1 MPSKS
6 KAQQRFM
13 GLVHAF
19 NKGDVKGSEVSK
31 KVKDVAKGMKKSDVK
46 KYASTKHKGKPE
58 KVKKEAIDKIREMIR
73 MELEGCGYVMSAKNP
88 SYKLKSP
95 GGTGEED
102 KKLKEKIKNTEA
114 GFRWNQ
120 IPNRGTINFGEYG
133 KYLILNKT
141 KMFVDGKYISGKLKG
156 KKVRW
161 YSKDG
166 QRDAR
171 KRKGIPISKTPRFP
185 YVMVK
190 ESILSEGEKEKIEQL
205 LIKYGNTPEDAK
217 QMIKKTYDYIK
228 KAYRNANASKKAEIM
243 SGLMKFETTEQFS
256 NLVEKCWKGYMIH
269 PKRKTKKLFGK
280 TYPNCIKKE
289 DTLYI
294 EAMSA
299 AQAKAAHKKFKQTGE
314 LPPHLK
320 KLVKDLDKVKVK
332 YKVKNIVVPGLEWMA
347 DIKDEGFA
355 SDAQRRA
362 AFASGY
368 KAKGKKKKKNESIIE
383 SIINEIA
390 SYKQFV
396 KYMNDF
402 YGPKGI
408 YPDKK
413 KRTLKMKD
421 IGTAYSVLLK
431 KKPDFEIGYD
441 STDREMLR
449 DILIKMRKLDPD
461 YGASSGDEEK
471 KLYSKYKESVS
482 EAMDKRQ
489 GAEALQQL
497 GGNRFIAMTGAKH
510 FGVGPNGMSFKIG
523 RNSKRVNHVTIDYDR
538 GRDLYNMKFDWV
550 TIKGIKNKKTLKGI
564 YADQLQDMF
573 TKYTGM
579 YTSL

>member
-461 YGASSGDEEK
+461 YSQK
-471 KLYSKYKESVS
+471 KESVS

-579 YTSL
+579 YTSLW

>member
-73 MELEGCGYVMSAKNP
+73 LELESCGYVMSAKNP

-102 KKLKEKIKNTEA
+102 KKLKEKIKNTET
-114 GFRWNQ
+114 GFRWKQ

-141 KMFVDGKYISGKLKG
+141 KMFVDGKWISGRLKG

-171 KRKGIPISKTPRFP
+171 KRKGIPISKTPHFP
-185 YVMVK
+185 FGMVK

-217 QMIKKTYDYIK
+217 QMVSKTYDYIK

-368 KAKGKKKKKNESIIE
+368 KAKGKKKKK
-383 SIINEIA
+383 
-390 SYKQFV
+390 
-396 KYMNDF
+396 
-402 YGPKGI
+402 
-408 YPDKK
+408 
-413 KRTLKMKD
+413 
-421 IGTAYSVLLK
+421 
-431 KKPDFEIGYD
+431 
-441 STDREMLR
+441 
-449 DILIKMRKLDPD
+449 
-461 YGASSGDEEK
+461 
-471 KLYSKYKESVS
+471 ESVS

>member
-73 MELEGCGYVMSAKNP
+73 LELESCGYVMSAKNP

-102 KKLKEKIKNTEA
+102 KKLKEKIKNTET
-114 GFRWNQ
+114 GFRWKQ

-141 KMFVDGKYISGKLKG
+141 KMFVDGKWISGRLKG

-171 KRKGIPISKTPRFP
+171 KRKGIPISKTPHFP
-185 YVMVK
+185 FGMVK

-205 LIKYGNTPEDAK
+205 LIKYGNTPKDAK

-368 KAKGKKKKKNESIIE
+368 KAKGKKKKK
-383 SIINEIA
+383 
-390 SYKQFV
+390 
-396 KYMNDF
+396 
-402 YGPKGI
+402 
-408 YPDKK
+408 
-413 KRTLKMKD
+413 
-421 IGTAYSVLLK
+421 
-431 KKPDFEIGYD
+431 
-441 STDREMLR
+441 
-449 DILIKMRKLDPD
+449 
-461 YGASSGDEEK
+461 
-471 KLYSKYKESVS
+471 ESVS

>member
-1 MPSKS
+1 M
-6 KAQQRFM
+6 
-13 GLVHAF
+13 
-19 NKGDVKGSEVSK
+19 
-31 KVKDVAKGMKKSDVK
+31 
-46 KYASTKHKGKPE
+46 
-58 KVKKEAIDKIREMIR
+58 KKEAIDKIREMIR

-102 KKLKEKIKNTEA
+102 KKLKEKIKNTET
-114 GFRWNQ
+114 GFRWKQ

-141 KMFVDGKYISGKLKG
+141 KMFVDGKWISGRLKG

-171 KRKGIPISKTPRFP
+171 KRKGIPISKTPHFP
-185 YVMVK
+185 FGMVK

-368 KAKGKKKKKNESIIE
+368 KAKGKKKKK
-383 SIINEIA
+383 
-390 SYKQFV
+390 
-396 KYMNDF
+396 
-402 YGPKGI
+402 
-408 YPDKK
+408 
-413 KRTLKMKD
+413 
-421 IGTAYSVLLK
+421 
-431 KKPDFEIGYD
+431 
-441 STDREMLR
+441 
-449 DILIKMRKLDPD
+449 
-461 YGASSGDEEK
+461 
-471 KLYSKYKESVS
+471 ESVS

>member
-73 MELEGCGYVMSAKNP
+73 LELESCGYVMSAKNP

-102 KKLKEKIKNTEA
+102 KKLKEKIKNTET
-114 GFRWNQ
+114 GFRWKQ

-141 KMFVDGKYISGKLKG
+141 KMFVDGKWISGRLKG

-171 KRKGIPISKTPRFP
+171 KRKGIPISKTPHFP
-185 YVMVK
+185 FGMVK

-368 KAKGKKKKKNESIIE
+368 KAKGKKKKK
-383 SIINEIA
+383 
-390 SYKQFV
+390 
-396 KYMNDF
+396 
-402 YGPKGI
+402 
-408 YPDKK
+408 
-413 KRTLKMKD
+413 
-421 IGTAYSVLLK
+421 
-431 KKPDFEIGYD
+431 
-441 STDREMLR
+441 
-449 DILIKMRKLDPD
+449 
-461 YGASSGDEEK
+461 
-471 KLYSKYKESVS
+471 ESVS

-573 TKYTGM
+573 TRYTGM

>member
-1 MPSKS
+1 
-6 KAQQRFM
+6 M

-58 KVKKEAIDKIREMIR
+58 KVKKDAIDKIREMIR
-73 MELEGCGYVMSAKNP
+73 LELESCGYVMSAKNP

-102 KKLKEKIKNTEA
+102 KKLKEKIKNTET
-114 GFRWNQ
+114 GFRWKQ

-141 KMFVDGKYISGKLKG
+141 KMFVDGKWISGRLKG

-171 KRKGIPISKTPRFP
+171 KRKGIPISKTPHFP
-185 YVMVK
+185 FGMVK

-205 LIKYGNTPEDAK
+205 LIKYGNTPKDAK

-269 PKRKTKKLFGK
+269 PKRKTKKLFVK

-368 KAKGKKKKKNESIIE
+368 KAKGKKKK
-383 SIINEIA
+383 
-390 SYKQFV
+390 
-396 KYMNDF
+396 
-402 YGPKGI
+402 
-408 YPDKK
+408 
-413 KRTLKMKD
+413 
-421 IGTAYSVLLK
+421 
-431 KKPDFEIGYD
+431 
-441 STDREMLR
+441 
-449 DILIKMRKLDPD
+449 
-461 YGASSGDEEK
+461 
-471 KLYSKYKESVS
+471 KESVS

>member
-120 IPNRGTINFGEYG
+120 IPNRGTINFGDYG

-461 YGASSGDEEK
+461 YSQK
-471 KLYSKYKESVS
+471 KESVS

>member
-141 KMFVDGKYISGKLKG
+141 KMFVDGKWISGRLKG

-368 KAKGKKKKKNESIIE
+368 KAKGKKKKK
-383 SIINEIA
+383 
-390 SYKQFV
+390 
-396 KYMNDF
+396 
-402 YGPKGI
+402 
-408 YPDKK
+408 
-413 KRTLKMKD
+413 
-421 IGTAYSVLLK
+421 
-431 KKPDFEIGYD
+431 
-441 STDREMLR
+441 
-449 DILIKMRKLDPD
+449 
-461 YGASSGDEEK
+461 
-471 KLYSKYKESVS
+471 ESVS

>member
-368 KAKGKKKKKNESIIE
+368 KAKGKKKKKESVSEAVKVLKFTKVKDNTLEKHLKLI
-383 SIINEIA
+383 SKKVGAKLSKINGGFKVDA
-390 SYKQFV
+390 
-396 KYMNDF
+396 D
-402 YGPKGI
+402 G
-408 YPDKK
+408 
-413 KRTLKMKD
+413 D
-421 IGTAYSVLLK
+421 I
-431 KKPDFEIGYD
+431 
-441 STDREMLR
+441 
-449 DILIKMRKLDPD
+449 RKLTSVVD
-461 YGASSGDEEK
+461 YVFDKSIK
-471 KLYSKYKESVS
+471 KGLMKGGGMSQINLVS

-489 GAEALQQL
+489 GAETLKQL
-497 GGNRFIAMTGAKH
+497 GGNRFIMMTGAKH

-523 RNSKRVNHVTIDYDR
+523 KNSKRVNHVTIDYDR

-573 TKYTGM
+573 TRYTGM

>member
-102 KKLKEKIKNTEA
+102 KKLKEKIKNTET
-114 GFRWNQ
+114 GFRWKQ

-141 KMFVDGKYISGKLKG
+141 KMFVDGKWISGRLKG

-171 KRKGIPISKTPRFP
+171 KRKGIPISKTPHFP
-185 YVMVK
+185 FGMVK

-280 TYPNCIKKE
+280 TCPNCIKKE

-368 KAKGKKKKKNESIIE
+368 KAKGKKKK
-383 SIINEIA
+383 
-390 SYKQFV
+390 
-396 KYMNDF
+396 
-402 YGPKGI
+402 
-408 YPDKK
+408 
-413 KRTLKMKD
+413 
-421 IGTAYSVLLK
+421 
-431 KKPDFEIGYD
+431 
-441 STDREMLR
+441 
-449 DILIKMRKLDPD
+449 
-461 YGASSGDEEK
+461 
-471 KLYSKYKESVS
+471 KESVS

>member
-73 MELEGCGYVMSAKNP
+73 LELESCGYVMSAKNP

-102 KKLKEKIKNTEA
+102 KKLKEKIKNTET
-114 GFRWNQ
+114 GFRWKQ

-141 KMFVDGKYISGKLKG
+141 KMFVDGKWISGRLKG

-171 KRKGIPISKTPRFP
+171 KRKGIPISKTPHFP
-185 YVMVK
+185 FGMVK

-217 QMIKKTYDYIK
+217 QMVSKTYDYIK

-243 SGLMKFETTEQFS
+243 SSLMKFETMEQFS

-289 DTLYI
+289 AVD
-294 EAMSA
+294 
-299 AQAKAAHKKFKQTGE
+299 KQ
-314 LPPHLK
+314 
-320 KLVKDLDKVKVK
+320 
-332 YKVKNIVVPGLEWMA
+332 
-347 DIKDEGFA
+347 
-355 SDAQRRA
+355 Q
-362 AFASGY
+362 
-368 KAKGKKKKKNESIIE
+368 
-383 SIINEIA
+383 
-390 SYKQFV
+390 
-396 KYMNDF
+396 
-402 YGPKGI
+402 
-408 YPDKK
+408 
-413 KRTLKMKD
+413 
-421 IGTAYSVLLK
+421 GT
-431 KKPDFEIGYD
+431 
-441 STDREMLR
+441 T
-449 DILIKMRKLDPD
+449 ILN
-461 YGASSGDEEK
+461 
-471 KLYSKYKESVS
+471 
-482 EAMDKRQ
+482 
-489 GAEALQQL
+489 QL
-497 GGNRFIAMTGAKH
+497 GGKRFIMFTGAKH
-510 FGVGPNGMSFKIG
+510 FGVGKEGLSFKIG
-523 RNSKRVNHVTIDYDR
+523 RNSKQVNHIKIDYDR

-550 TIKGIKNKKTLKGI
+550 TKKGIKTKKEVKGV
-564 YADQLQDMF
+564 YADMLQDVF
-573 TKYTGM
+573 SRHTGM
-579 YTSL
+579 ATRF

>member
-73 MELEGCGYVMSAKNP
+73 LELESCGYVMSAKNP

-102 KKLKEKIKNTEA
+102 KKLKEKIKNTET
-114 GFRWNQ
+114 GFRWKQ

-141 KMFVDGKYISGKLKG
+141 KMFVDGKWISGRLKG

-171 KRKGIPISKTPRFP
+171 KRKGIPISKTPHFP
-185 YVMVK
+185 FGMVK

-368 KAKGKKKKKNESIIE
+368 KAKGKKKKK
-383 SIINEIA
+383 
-390 SYKQFV
+390 
-396 KYMNDF
+396 
-402 YGPKGI
+402 
-408 YPDKK
+408 
-413 KRTLKMKD
+413 
-421 IGTAYSVLLK
+421 
-431 KKPDFEIGYD
+431 
-441 STDREMLR
+441 
-449 DILIKMRKLDPD
+449 
-461 YGASSGDEEK
+461 
-471 KLYSKYKESVS
+471 ESVS

-523 RNSKRVNHVTIDYDR
+523 KNSKRVNHVTIDYDR

>member
-102 KKLKEKIKNTEA
+102 KKLKEKIKNTET
-114 GFRWNQ
+114 GFRWKQ

-141 KMFVDGKYISGKLKG
+141 KMFVDGKWISGRLKG

-161 YSKDG
+161 DSKDG

-171 KRKGIPISKTPRFP
+171 KRKGIPISKTPHFP
-185 YVMVK
+185 FGMVK

-217 QMIKKTYDYIK
+217 QMVSKTYDYIK

-243 SGLMKFETTEQFS
+243 SSLMKFETMEQFS

-289 DTLYI
+289 AVD
-294 EAMSA
+294 
-299 AQAKAAHKKFKQTGE
+299 KQ
-314 LPPHLK
+314 
-320 KLVKDLDKVKVK
+320 
-332 YKVKNIVVPGLEWMA
+332 
-347 DIKDEGFA
+347 
-355 SDAQRRA
+355 Q
-362 AFASGY
+362 
-368 KAKGKKKKKNESIIE
+368 
-383 SIINEIA
+383 
-390 SYKQFV
+390 
-396 KYMNDF
+396 
-402 YGPKGI
+402 
-408 YPDKK
+408 
-413 KRTLKMKD
+413 
-421 IGTAYSVLLK
+421 GT
-431 KKPDFEIGYD
+431 
-441 STDREMLR
+441 T
-449 DILIKMRKLDPD
+449 ILN
-461 YGASSGDEEK
+461 
-471 KLYSKYKESVS
+471 
-482 EAMDKRQ
+482 
-489 GAEALQQL
+489 QL
-497 GGNRFIAMTGAKH
+497 GGKRFIMFTGAKH
-510 FGVGPNGMSFKIG
+510 FGVGKEGLSFKIG
-523 RNSKRVNHVTIDYDR
+523 RNSKQVNHIKIDYDR

-550 TIKGIKNKKTLKGI
+550 TKKGIKTKKEVKGV
-564 YADQLQDMF
+564 YADMLQDVF
-573 TKYTGM
+573 SRHTGM
-579 YTSL
+579 ATRF

>member
-1 MPSKS
+1 MKLEELVGKPITEAQFDEAAGEKEACYHKVKSRYDVWPSAYASGALVKCRKVGAKNWGNKS
-6 KAQQRFM
+6 KKEGFASDAQRRA
-13 GLVHAF
+13 AF
-19 NKGDVKGSEVSK
+19 
-31 KVKDVAKGMKKSDVK
+31 
-46 KYASTKHKGKPE
+46 AS
-58 KVKKEAIDKIREMIR
+58 
-73 MELEGCGYVMSAKNP
+73 GYKA
-88 SYKLKSP
+88 
-95 GGTGEED
+95 
-102 KKLKEKIKNTEA
+102 
-114 GFRWNQ
+114 
-120 IPNRGTINFGEYG
+120 
-133 KYLILNKT
+133 
-141 KMFVDGKYISGKLKG
+141 KG
-156 KKVRW
+156 KKKKKENV
-161 YSKDG
+161 
-166 QRDAR
+166 QE
-171 KRKGIPISKTPRFP
+171 
-185 YVMVK
+185 VK
-190 ESILSEGEKEKIEQL
+190 VWSL
-205 LIKYGNTPEDAK
+205 D
-217 QMIKKTYDYIK
+217 
-228 KAYRNANASKKAEIM
+228 
-243 SGLMKFETTEQFS
+243 
-256 NLVEKCWKGYMIH
+256 EKCWKGYE
-269 PKRKTKKLFGK
+269 KKGTKKMFGK

-368 KAKGKKKKKNESIIE
+368 KAKGKKKK
-383 SIINEIA
+383 
-390 SYKQFV
+390 
-396 KYMNDF
+396 
-402 YGPKGI
+402 
-408 YPDKK
+408 
-413 KRTLKMKD
+413 
-421 IGTAYSVLLK
+421 
-431 KKPDFEIGYD
+431 
-441 STDREMLR
+441 
-449 DILIKMRKLDPD
+449 
-461 YGASSGDEEK
+461 
-471 KLYSKYKESVS
+471 KESVS

>member
-102 KKLKEKIKNTEA
+102 KKLKEKIENTET
-114 GFRWNQ
+114 GFRWKQ

-141 KMFVDGKYISGKLKG
+141 KMFVDGKWISGRLKG

-171 KRKGIPISKTPRFP
+171 KRKGIPISKTPHFP
-185 YVMVK
+185 FGMVK

-368 KAKGKKKKKNESIIE
+368 KAKGKKKKK
-383 SIINEIA
+383 
-390 SYKQFV
+390 
-396 KYMNDF
+396 
-402 YGPKGI
+402 
-408 YPDKK
+408 
-413 KRTLKMKD
+413 
-421 IGTAYSVLLK
+421 
-431 KKPDFEIGYD
+431 
-441 STDREMLR
+441 
-449 DILIKMRKLDPD
+449 
-461 YGASSGDEEK
+461 
-471 KLYSKYKESVS
+471 ESVS